1 MSTTNTMDSKALLSD
16 LQRLVKDL
24 KADLIGRLR
33 EHPEIDA
40 ELRARAYAP
49 VERGGRTA
57 QVYEVWREDYLEQ
70 VAVAWV
76 LACVF
81 VRYMEDNALIA
92 GTFLA
97 GITPDRR
104 RQADDAHAA
113 YFQAHPR
120 DSDREYL
127 MDVFRRVGS
136 IPAARD
142 LFAEGKTPLWAVGP
156 SGDGAAR
163 LLASWRA
170 IDPETG
176 TLRRSFRAEGGDT
189 RFLGDLY
196 QDLSEAARK
205 KYALL
210 QTPGFVEEFILDR
223 TLSPALAEF
232 GLEATRLID
241 PTCGSGHFLLGAFRR
256 LFRLWSEREPG
267 TEPTVLAERA
277 FDAVAGVDV
286 NPFAVAI
293 ARFRLIVEAMALC
306 GVRRLDRA
314 PGWTVHVAFGDSLM
328 HGDTFDR
335 RGYRQEWLP
344 GKEPWSDPLYAL
356 EDPAGLGLIL
366 NRQYHA
372 VVGNPPYITV
382 KDAKL
387 NDRYRARWGT
397 CHRQYSLGVPFTERF
412 FDLTVA
418 GDNARAAGFVGM
430 ITANSFMKRE
440 FGKKLIVEFFPAV
453 DLTHVIDT
461 SGAYIPGHGTPTV
474 ILFGRNRRPVTP
486 EVRAVLGIRGEPSTP
501 DDPARGLVWRS
512 IVDHLENGQAQ
523 NEYVSVTAVDR
534 ASFGKHPWSI
544 GGGGAAELKSHL
556 DTAAERLL
564 GELAA
569 AIGRT
574 TVVGEDDAWIVDA
587 SSGKRLG
594 VAEHCVPF
602 GIGEGFRDWRRE
614 ELPWVIYPYAGIG
627 GVPIKPDTYL
637 VQKYLW
643 LYRTLLRQRTVFG
656 KSLSDQGRPWYEHLE
671 HYTEKL
677 RSNFSIAFA
686 FVATHNH
693 FVLERGGKLFKQS
706 APIIKLPADATEDD
720 HLALTGLLNSSTAC
734 FWMKQGFHSKG
745 SQGINEGLKA
755 EYWEQ
760 FFEFSGTGVGA
771 FPVLAS
777 RAKTLP
783 LARELDALAHRILD
797 LSPAELFKREVPTAE
812 RLGANHA
819 DTWQLQT
826 CMVVLQ
832 EELDW
837 LCYRLYGLMEQAD
850 APDGGYTEPYRD
862 PPGLKLGERA
872 FEIAMARQMA
882 AGELQSTWFKRHG
895 SIPITEIP
903 AHWPEAYRTLVQRR
917 LDAIRDNPNI
927 ALIERPEYKRR
938 WLREPWDDQVRRA
951 LRSWLLDRLESD
963 RYWPDPA
970 LASPELT
977 STAALAERAQHDPDF
992 LQVAAI
998 YAGRPDFP
1006 LPKLVAELVAAES
1019 VPFLP
1024 VQRYKPSGLLKRQVW
1039 ERTWDLQRRED
1050 AGEDVGPIPV
1060 PPKYTSADFLT
1071 SDIWRLRGKL
1081 DVPKERF
1088 VSYPHGSRDGD
1099 RSLVV
1104 GWAGW
1109 DHLRQAQALTAYYER
1124 MKSREGWPADRLVP
1138 LLAGLD
1144 QLVPWLLQWHND
1156 IDPEY
1161 DLRMGDYYRDFVRD
1175 EAQALGYTLE
1185 QVRAWEPPVK
1195 ARGTRGGRKS

>member
-1 MSTTNTMDSKALLSD
+1 MSTTTITIDSAGLLPD

-24 KADLIGRLR
+24 KADLLDRLR

-40 ELRARAYAP
+40 DLRVRAYAP

-57 QVYEVWREDYLEQ
+57 QAYEVWRDDYLEQ
-70 VAVAWV
+70 VAVAWI

-81 VRYMEDNALIA
+81 VRYMEDNDLIA
-92 GTFLA
+92 GTYLA
-97 GITPDRR
+97 GTTPDQR
-104 RQADDAHAA
+104 RQADDAHTA

-127 MDVFRRVGS
+127 LDVFRRVGS

-163 LLASWRA
+163 LLAFWRA

-176 TLRRSFRAEGGDT
+176 ALRRSFRAEGGDT

-210 QTPGFVEEFILDR
+210 QTPEFVEEFILDH
-223 TLSPALAEF
+223 TLTPALDEF
-232 GLEATRLID
+232 GLEAVRLID

-267 TEPTVLAERA
+267 TEPAVLVQRA
-277 FDAVAGVDV
+277 LDAVAGVDV

-293 ARFRLIVEAMALC
+293 ARFRLIVEAMTVC

-314 PGWTVHVAFGDSLM
+314 TGWTIRVAVGDSLM

-335 RGYRQEWLP
+335 RGFRQEWLP
-344 GKEPWSDPLYAL
+344 SNEPWSDPLYAM
-356 EDPAGLGLIL
+356 EDPAGLGAIL

-372 VVGNPPYITV
+372 VIGNPPYITV

-412 FDLTVA
+412 FDLALSADGPRPA
-418 GDNARAAGFVGM
+418 GYVGM

-440 FGKKLIVEFFPAV
+440 FGKKLIEDFFPKV

-474 ILFGRNRRPVTP
+474 ILLGRNRKPP
-486 EVRAVLGIRGEPSTP
+486 SSEVRAALGIRGEPSTP
-501 DDPARGLVWRS
+501 DDPAQGKVWRA
-512 IVDHLENGQAQ
+512 IVDHLDNGQAQ
-523 NEYVSVTAVDR
+523 NEFVTVTNVTRSTFA
-534 ASFGKHPWSI
+534 KHPWSI
-544 GGGGAAELKSHL
+544 GGGGAADLKEQIEQEANSRVCDMVDEVGFGAVTREDGAFL
-556 DTAAERLL
+556 VSERVAQRHRVPSQQIRPL
-564 GELAA
+564 
-569 AIGRT
+569 
-574 TVVGEDDAWIVDA
+574 VVGEQIRDWSMDEPQGAIWPYDPDTLEAFGPVGLQQFLWHWRTQLSD
-587 SSGKRLG
+587 R
-594 VAEHCVPF
+594 VAYGSTQLQRGLNWFEYSMF
-602 GIGEGFRDWRRE
+602 FRDRF
-614 ELPWVIYPYAGIG
+614 
-627 GVPIKPDTYL
+627 
-637 VQKYLW
+637 
-643 LYRTLLRQRTVFG
+643 RTPL
-656 KSLSDQGRPWYEHLE
+656 
-671 HYTEKL
+671 
-677 RSNFSIAFA
+677 SIAFA
-686 FVATHNH
+686 SIATHNH
-693 FVLERGGKLFKQS
+693 FVLDWGGKVFTQS

-720 HLALTGLLNSSTAC
+720 HLALLGLLNSSTAC
-734 FWMKQGFHSKG
+734 FWMKQVFFPKG
-745 SQGINEGLKA
+745 GSGIGRGITDES
-755 EYWEQ
+755 WEMRY
-760 FFEFSGTGVGA
+760 EHDGTKLEA
-771 FPVLAS
+771 FPILGS
-777 RAKTLP
+777 RTKALP
-783 LARELDALAHRILD
+783 LARELDILARRIVE
-797 LSPAELFKREVPTAE
+797 LSPAELVKREVPTADRLAANRAETE
-812 RLGANHA
+812 RL
-819 DTWQLQT
+819 QSR
-826 CMVVLQ
+826 MVALQ

-837 LCYRLYGLMEQAD
+837 LCYRLYGRMEPTET
-850 APDGGYTEPYRD
+850 PDGGHDEPYRD
-862 PPGLKLGERA
+862 PPGLQLGERA
-872 FEIAMARQMA
+872 FEIAMAWQMA
-882 AGELQSTWFKRHG
+882 AEELQTSWFERHG
-895 SIPITEIP
+895 STPISEIP
-903 AHWPEAYRTLVQRR
+903 AHWPEAYRALVQRR

-927 ALIERPEYKRR
+927 SLIERPEYKRR

-963 RYWPDPA
+963 CFWPDPA
-970 LASPELT
+970 HAPPELT
-977 STAALAERAQHDPDF
+977 STAVLAERAQHDPEF
-992 LQVAAI
+992 LQIAAL

-1006 LPKLVAELVAAES
+1006 LPKLFAELVAAES

-1024 VQRYKPSGLLKRQVW
+1024 VLRYKPSGLIKREVW

-1050 AGEDVGPIPV
+1050 AGEDVGTIPV
-1060 PPKYTSADFLT
+1060 PPKYASADFLT
-1071 SDIWRLRGKL
+1071 SAFWRLRGKL

-1088 VSYPHGSRDGD
+1088 LSYPHCSRDGD
-1099 RSLVV
+1099 PSLVV

-1124 MKSREGWPADRLVP
+1124 MKSREGWHAERLVP
-1138 LLAGLD
+1138 LLAGLV

-1156 IDPEY
+1156 LDPEY

-1175 EAQALGYTLE
+1175 EAQALGFTLD
-1185 QVRAWEPPVK
+1185 QVRAWGPPAK
-1195 ARGTRGGRKS
+1195 SRGGRTRKAP